1 MLSKRSISSLKHR
14 KDKPRVVQIREGSG
28 QLHRTLKIQA
38 LKIVTQNTVL
48 IRKGIIFE
56 REWRLRFVTSM
67 MKTTDAKYQLQFDT
81 FMSQTSFIYKT
92 L

>member
-38 LKIVTQNTVL
+38 VTQNMVL

-81 FMSQTSFIYKT
+81 SMSHTSFVYKT
-92 L
+92 LL